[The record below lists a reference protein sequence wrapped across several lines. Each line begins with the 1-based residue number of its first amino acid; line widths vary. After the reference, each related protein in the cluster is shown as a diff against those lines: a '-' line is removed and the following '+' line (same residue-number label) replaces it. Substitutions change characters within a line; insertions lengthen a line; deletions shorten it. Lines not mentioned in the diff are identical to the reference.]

1 MLREDISSSVADEI
15 KDIVEG
21 EFEEIKLLAK
31 KEGIKDDPEWK
42 ERTSFH
48 YLSSIIERDID
59 VCESGNAYRF
69 SKHLS
74 NKLVHIV
81 KELYPEKSVYS
92 SGHFYYPPGGHMGWH
107 PNYKEPDERLYLTF
121 ANKGRQSFFRY
132 KDGDNV
138 VTDYDDEGLTVRR
151 FSPSAIR
158 PYFWHCVGSE
168 CDRFSFGYRLCAT
181 I

>member
-1 MLREDISSSVADEI
+1 MLRENISSSVMDEI

-21 EFEEIKLLAK
+21 ELEGIKCLAK

-42 ERTSFH
+42 ERTSLN

-92 SGHFYYPPGGHMGWH
+92 SGHFYYPPGGYMGWH
-107 PNYKEPDERLYLTF
+107 TNYKEPDERLYLTF
-121 ANKGRQSFFRY
+121 TNKGRQSFFRY

-151 FSPSAIR
+151 FSPLAIR